1 MLPLVFNYGFNYVC
15 NRSHNLTILCLNMR
29 DIAIITVK
37 DADYHCIIH
46 NVNKSEASNLLEKS
60 VLEDRG
66 YI

>member
-1 MLPLVFNYGFNYVC
+1 
-15 NRSHNLTILCLNMR
+15 MR

-46 NVNKSEASNLLEKS
+46 NVNKSEASNLLEKF

-66 YI
+66 YM